1 MIFKKFVRTVFVSIG
16 FILPVLIH
24 GQAFQVNFQG
34 QKQQGMGLAGAALY
48 QDGSS
53 LFYNPGSAA
62 FSNENSANVGFTP
75 VFANILYVD
84 SATQQGYRTNSPMGT
99 PFHAYGLFQLKD
111 SSALKLG
118 LAVYTPFG
126 STVQWEDG
134 WIGRFALTRLSLS
147 SIFIQPTVSYR
158 INKHFGLGGGFVVST
173 GSVNLQ
179 RDLPLQFENGDYAS
193 AELSGRALGFGFNI
207 GLHINASEKLAI
219 GLTYRSRINMKV
231 SEGEA
236 QFNVPGG
243 VDDKFPDG
251 SFSSSLPLPQV
262 ATLGLAYK
270 FSDKLSAVL
279 DVNYVG
285 WKAYDTLAFD
295 YAENTESLQDTKSA
309 RNYKNIMAFRGGVSY
324 KVWQELTIR
333 AGGGFG
339 FTPVQSGYATP
350 ETPDANRF
358 YGTFGLGYQFGEHFS
373 VDASLFYTQ
382 LKRPDTNLET
392 NLSGTFYT
400 KAIAPGLSLIYKW

>member
-1 MIFKKFVRTVFVSIG
+1 
-16 FILPVLIH
+16 
-24 GQAFQVNFQG
+24 
-34 QKQQGMGLAGAALY
+34 MGLAGAALY

-53 LFYNPGSAA
+53 LFYNPGSVA

-99 PFHAYGLFQLKD
+99 PFNAYGLFQLKD
-111 SSALKLG
+111 SSDLKLG

-158 INKHFGLGGGFVVST
+158 LNRHIGIGGGFVVST

-179 RDLPLQFENGDYAS
+179 RDLPLQFDNGDYAS

-207 GLHINASEKLAI
+207 GVHINASEKLSV

-231 SEGEA
+231 AEGDA
-236 QFNVPGG
+236 QFNVPAG
-243 VDDKFPDG
+243 VADKFPDG
-251 SFSSSLPLPQV
+251 TFTSSLPLPQV
-262 ATLGLAYK
+262 ATLGVAYK
-270 FSDKLSAVL
+270 FNDKFTAVL
-279 DVNYVG
+279 DINYVG

-295 YAENTESLQDTKSA
+295 YALNTESLQDTKSA
-309 RNYKNIMAFRGGVSY
+309 RNYKSIFAFRGGVSY
-324 KVWQELTIR
+324 KVWKELTVR

-350 ETPDANRF
+350 ETPDANRL
-358 YGTFGLGYQFGEHFS
+358 YGTFGLGYQFGARFAI
-373 VDASLFYTQ
+373 DASLFYTQ
-382 LKRPDTNLET
+382 LKRADTNLET
-392 NLSGTFYT
+392 NLSGTFFT
-400 KAIAPGLSLIYKW
+400 KAVAPGISLIYNW